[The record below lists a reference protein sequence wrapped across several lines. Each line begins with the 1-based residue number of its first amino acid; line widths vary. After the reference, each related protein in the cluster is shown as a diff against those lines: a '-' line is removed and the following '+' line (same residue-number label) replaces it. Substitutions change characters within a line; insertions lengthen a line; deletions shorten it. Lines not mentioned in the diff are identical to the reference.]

1 MTVYVRMP
9 ADLLPLTESRRDV
22 EASGETVR
30 DVIIDLDAR
39 YPGLQDRLLDDSGL
53 RRYVNIYLGGTDVR
67 FLHGLATTVPDGG
80 TLTILPA
87 TAGG

>member
-1 MTVYVRMP
+1 MTLRVRMP
-9 ADLLPLTESRRDV
+9 ADLQPLTGGLRDV

-30 DVIIDLDAR
+30 EVIVDLDER
-39 YPGLQDRLLDDSGL
+39 FPGVMPGLLDDSGL

-67 FLHGLATTVPDGG
+67 FLSGLATEVPDGA